1 MVVPRRLRLI
11 WNFFAQAGPRR
22 LALPVSS
29 MSSTWNLNETTPAT
43 PAGTHILERELQ
55 GPVLHLEAGG
65 ASTLSHRLRR
75 IAWAGPSR
83 EGRPYNWPGSPA
95 RNCQELCSQS
105 SNDQVFSSS
114 RLCSMSLPYAP
125 FHALSAS
132 SLCPN
137 R

>member
-55 GPVLHLEAGG
+55 GPVLHLEAGE
-65 ASTLSHRLRR
+65 ASTLVMPTEENYLGRSFQGRTPLQLDWQPIQGLPRRL
-75 IAWAGPSR
+75 
-83 EGRPYNWPGSPA
+83 
-95 RNCQELCSQS
+95 
-105 SNDQVFSSS
+105 
-114 RLCSMSLPYAP
+114 
-125 FHALSAS
+125 
-132 SLCPN
+132 
-137 R
+137 